1 MLLSL
6 SKIHPTRLRF
16 SIYSSSSPSR
26 DFSSNVILLNESIIK
41 KEEEHH
47 QEALETKLSENDIP
61 KSVFP
66 RKKVVTGAT
75 LMQKLT
81 EEQKEE
87 LMLRMDDNLKKLKVK
102 DLKNQD
108 IRSRLSKASGEM
120 DSGIVGRVR
129 RDIFSGKA
137 NALKLFDHMQSKR
150 AEHMIDM
157 IEKANNDPRSD
168 PNWRDPET
176 GLTID
181 EQMAQNQAIVEEADK
196 NNILWDMDN
205 LDELPGYKAVKHT
218 RMHDPNNPEHVL
230 LKEEFERGMLGPN
243 EQTEEEFLAY
253 GLGWLNE
260 KIKKI
265 IFVLPK
271 FLKINL

>member
-1 MLLSL
+1 
-6 SKIHPTRLRF
+6 
-16 SIYSSSSPSR
+16 
-26 DFSSNVILLNESIIK
+26 
-41 KEEEHH
+41 
-47 QEALETKLSENDIP
+47 
-61 KSVFP
+61 
-66 RKKVVTGAT
+66 
-75 LMQKLT
+75 
-81 EEQKEE
+81 
-87 LMLRMDDNLKKLKVK
+87 
-102 DLKNQD
+102 
-108 IRSRLSKASGEM
+108 
-120 DSGIVGRVR
+120 
-129 RDIFSGKA
+129 
-137 NALKLFDHMQSKR
+137 MQSKR

-157 IEKANNDPRSD
+157 IDKANNDPRSD

-181 EQMAQNQAIVEEADK
+181 EQMAQNKAIVEEADK
-196 NNILWDMDN
+196 NNILWDIDN